1 MSIRMLL
8 VAATAT
14 ALVLP
19 FAPLEALAVTKSQAQ
34 TICIN
39 AAATSNNALRGNIQI
54 RRAKPHKAGYE
65 FGLVVDGRELNCIV
79 TKSGKIQYLQ

>member
-1 MSIRMLL
+1 M
-8 VAATAT
+8 
-14 ALVLP
+14 ALAVP
-19 FAPLEALAVTKSQAQ
+19 FVPLEAQAVSKSQAQ

-54 RRAKPHKAGYE
+54 RRAKPHSAGYE

>member
-1 MSIRMLL
+1 MSIRMLMAAA
-8 VAATAT
+8 AATAL
-14 ALVLP
+14 ALP
-19 FAPLEALAVTKSQAQ
+19 FVPLEALAVSKSQAQ

-39 AAATSNNALRGNIQI
+39 AAATSNNALRGNIHV
-54 RRAKPHKAGYE
+54 RRAKPHNSGYE